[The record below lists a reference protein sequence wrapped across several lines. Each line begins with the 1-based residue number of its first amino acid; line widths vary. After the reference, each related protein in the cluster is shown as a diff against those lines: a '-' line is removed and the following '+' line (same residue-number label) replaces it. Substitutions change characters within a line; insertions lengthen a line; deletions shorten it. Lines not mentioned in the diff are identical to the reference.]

1 MDFIDFLLIFLYV
14 LCGVIFAVYAKNKR
28 KKNGFRYFLITVFL
42 TPFTT
47 IWLLFRKKKEKITY
61 IVSRYKCPRCE
72 YKFDHPEPHCP
83 ICLREGY
90 EVELTEV
97 SQIMT

>member
-1 MDFIDFLLIFLYV
+1 MNIVDLALIFLY
-14 LCGVIFAVYAKNKR
+14 LAIGVVYAIYAYNKR
-28 KKNGFRYFLITVFL
+28 KKSFLRYFLITIFL

-47 IWLLFRKKKEKITY
+47 TWLLFRKKKEKITY

-83 ICLREGY
+83 ICFKEGY
-90 EVELTEV
+90 QVELSEV